1 MQWKKMGLV
10 FDASKFSWSKDTALQ
25 PTPLAMGDRI
35 RVFVGS
41 RDASG
46 VSRIGFVDLDKND
59 PLQIL
64 DFSKKP
70 VLDVGCDG
78 SFDES
83 GVVPS
88 AVVRQGSLIYLFYAG
103 YQLGSKVR
111 FSVLGG
117 LAISDDGG
125 ATFNRV
131 QSTPVFE
138 RTPNETLFRVP
149 HTVLFEDNKWKAWY
163 GGGSKFVHGQV
174 KSLPVYDVRY
184 TESKTPFSFQ
194 SEGRSVLTTQGEE
207 YRLGRPFLFKKNHG
221 EYYLFYGFSTE
232 QKPYRLGYATSS
244 DLKNW
249 TRRDASLNL
258 DIDPDDWESEMT
270 AYPAVIAS
278 NEKVFMFYNGNGYG
292 QEGFGMAEL
301 IKW

>member
-1 MQWKKMGLV
+1 MQWRKMGLV
-10 FDASKFSWSKDTALQ
+10 FDASKFNWSKDTALQ
-25 PTPLAMGDRI
+25 PTPLDMGDRI

-59 PLQIL
+59 PLKIL
-64 DFSKKP
+64 GFSKKP

-78 SFDES
+78 CFDES

-88 AVVRQGSLIYLFYAG
+88 AVVRQGPLIYLFYAG

-163 GGGSKFVHGQV
+163 GAGSKFVQGKA

-184 TESKTPFSFQ
+184 TESENPLSFQ

-207 YRLGRPFLFKKNHG
+207 YRLGRPFLFKKNVG
-221 EYYLFYGFSTE
+221 EYYLFYGFSTDNT
-232 QKPYRLGYATSS
+232 PYKLGYATSK
-244 DLKNW
+244 DLMNW
-249 TRRDASLNL
+249 TRCDSNLNL
-258 DIDPDDWESEMT
+258 DIHLDEWELEMT
-270 AYPAVIAS
+270 AYPSVIAS
-278 NEKVFMFYNGNGYG
+278 NDKIFMFYNGNGYG
-292 QEGFGMAEL
+292 KQGFGVAEL